1 MKKYRGCK
9 ITSYETVESI
19 EEIGVKETFDLVVPE
34 YHNFILK
41 NNIITHNSG
50 KSYLVLMSMILMGR
64 KMDLQNNVAYI
75 PKGSEIIDKFK
86 KLNFQSFLIDEAAR
100 EMRAIN
106 WQSKAQQEVNMA
118 AMTDRFKNNWV
129 FLNMPNFKEFTKS
142 MRRGNLLFRVVIP
155 YRNELYARVIIQRKS
170 RNWRSE
176 DAWGD
181 EAANK
186 KYEYLI
192 KRNKEITNDIILGI
206 ERSLPNTVM
215 DFIVPNLELPLPNI
229 TKEYERLKTESRIL
243 AEVEKTFNPKENLY
257 KDKYQEM
264 LIKITKILSLN
275 KLGIGQIQVS
285 RKAMSDAL
293 GISPETFNKYLKL
306 EISDKQS
313 KIPKHH
319 IPNPSNPSK

>member
-1 MKKYRGCK
+1 
-9 ITSYETVESI
+9 
-19 EEIGVKETFDLVVPE
+19 
-34 YHNFILK
+34 
-41 NNIITHNSG
+41 
-50 KSYLVLMSMILMGR
+50 
-64 KMDLQNNVAYI
+64 MDLQNNVAYI